1 MLRAE
6 LLDGAMLVLTRRG
19 AVGICLALAG
29 GCVSGSIRAG
39 DPQAESPLD
48 DYRLG
53 PGDVVRV
60 AVFNEDRLSGQFQVG
75 GGGAIAYPL
84 VGDVPASGKTVP
96 EFVTSLTQILQDGW
110 VRQPRI
116 TVEVVTYRP
125 FYLMGEVGA
134 PGTYPYSPGITVVNA
149 VAAAG
154 GFTYRATRA
163 RVFIKHAEA
172 AGEQEYPLTSTT
184 PIRPGD
190 TVRIPERRF

>member
-1 MLRAE
+1 MNE
-6 LLDGAMLVLTRRG
+6 YTRR
-19 AVGICLALAG
+19 AVGALGLGLLGA
-29 GCVSGSIRAG
+29 CVSGSIQAG
-39 DPQAESPLD
+39 DPQTQSALV

-53 PGDVVRV
+53 PGDVVRI
-60 AVFNEDRLSGQFQVG
+60 AVFNEERLSGQFQVG
-75 GGGAIAYPL
+75 GAGSIAYPL

-96 EFVTSLTQILQDGW
+96 ELVTSLTEILQDGF

-134 PGTYPYSPGITVVNA
+134 PGTYPYTPGITVVNA

-154 GFTYRATRA
+154 GFTYRATRS
-163 RVFIKHAEA
+163 RVFIKHAED
-172 AGEQEYPLTSTT
+172 AGERDYPLTSTT

-190 TVRIPERRF
+190 TIRIPERRF